1 MKEYDI
7 NINGLNIHIT
17 KKKIKNIN
25 LYIKTLDGKVVVTA
39 PMRVSDEYIK
49 SFILRKWDWI
59 IKHRERVIKSVQQ
72 LYGNSYKDN
81 IDGADKETSSQKEIN
96 SQNKIIIS
104 DEELQLL
111 KDKIREYANKWEP
124 VIGVKC
130 ECFTIRMMKT
140 RWGSCSVNK
149 HTIRINSLLVKKPE
163 KCLELVIVHELVH
176 MLEPGHNKVFKDY
189 MTRFLPDWKQT
200 EKLLKE
206 SC

>member
-25 LYIKTLDGKVVVTA
+25 LYIKTPDGKVVVTA
-39 PMRVSDEYIK
+39 PLRVSDEYIK

-111 KDKIREYANKWEP
+111 KDKIREYANKWE
-124 VIGVKC
+124 
-130 ECFTIRMMKT
+130 T
-140 RWGSCSVNK
+140 R
-149 HTIRINSLLVKKPE
+149 
-163 KCLELVIVHELVH
+163 
-176 MLEPGHNKVFKDY
+176 
-189 MTRFLPDWKQT
+189 
-200 EKLLKE
+200 
-206 SC
+206 

>member
-25 LYIKTLDGKVVVTA
+25 LYIKTPDGKVVVTA
-39 PMRVSDEYIK
+39 PLRVSDEYIK

-130 ECFTIRMMKT
+130 ESFTIRMMKT

-176 MLEPGHNKVFKDY
+176 MLEPRHNKVFKDY

-206 SC
+206 S

>member
-25 LYIKTLDGKVVVTA
+25 LYIKTPDGKVVVTA
-39 PMRVSDEYIK
+39 PLRVSDEYIK

-72 LYGNSYKDN
+72 L
-81 IDGADKETSSQKEIN
+81 
-96 SQNKIIIS
+96 
-104 DEELQLL
+104 
-111 KDKIREYANKWEP
+111 YANKWEP

-176 MLEPGHNKVFKDY
+176 MLEPRHNKVFKDY

>member
-7 NINGLNIHIT
+7 NINDLNIHIT

-25 LYIKTLDGKVVVTA
+25 LYIKVPDGRVVVTA
-39 PMRVSDEYIK
+39 PLRVSDEYIK

-59 IKHRERVIKSVQQ
+59 IRNRERVIKSTQQ
-72 LYGNSYKDN
+72 LYDDTGKDDMN
-81 IDGADKETSSQKEIN
+81 GFGEKNDNQKEN
-96 SQNKIIIS
+96 GSQITIS
-104 DEELQLL
+104 DEDLENL
-111 KDKIREYANKWEP
+111 KSKIQEYANKWEP

-130 ECFTIRMMKT
+130 ERWTIRMMKT

-176 MLEPGHNKVFKDY
+176 MLEPSHNKVFKDY

-206 SC
+206 F